1 MDSNRSS
8 LAAVT
13 PATELIFTRAFQSFK
28 CWRKLRGCQ
37 SCKDFAHRNIHQFN
51 INQLETSAAR
61 GCHACALFLD
71 AVQNYVPSSMF
82 SKSHSIV
89 LQGTRTRPSELNW
102 WYSSSDRTE
111 GNPVH
116 DLRLGIDLFTTKG
129 ARILAAL
136 HSPCLLSYAHN

>member
-13 PATELIFTRAFQSFK
+13 PTMELIFTRAFQSFK
-28 CWRKLRGCQ
+28 RWRKLRGCQ
-37 SCKDFAHRNIHQFN
+37 SCKEFARHNTHQFN

-71 AVQNYVPSSMF
+71 AVRCCVPSSMLG
-82 SKSHSIV
+82 KSHSIV
-89 LQGTRTRPSELNW
+89 LRGTRTRPIDLSWL
-102 WYSSSDRTE
+102 YSLYD
-111 GNPVH
+111 NPVH
-116 DLRLGIDLFTTKG
+116 DLRLDIDLFTTKG